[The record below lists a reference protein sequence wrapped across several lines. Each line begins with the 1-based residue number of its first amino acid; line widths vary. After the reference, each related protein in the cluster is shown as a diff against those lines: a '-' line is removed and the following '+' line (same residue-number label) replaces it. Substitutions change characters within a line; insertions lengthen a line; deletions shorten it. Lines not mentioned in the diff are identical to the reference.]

1 VANTVEST
9 VSRPAVSSR
18 DRGARIAASITFA
31 VQGLCFAVVIAR
43 VPVLQEKFHLDDSQL
58 TLVLGAVPI
67 VAGVGSVLAGVLAPR
82 VGSGTVLRAGNLGV
96 AAAAAATGLV
106 STMPQLYAAVA
117 SLGLFLGVV
126 DATMNMQGVAVQRRY
141 GRSILASCHAWWSI
155 AAIAGAAAAIVA
167 ADVPLDV
174 FLASVAAVGAVLA
187 LIAGPRLLKRAE
199 EAHNPATA
207 AVETAEDVSGAAGI
221 RVGRVVLMVGIALM
235 VMFIGDAATTSW
247 GGVFLQKALHLAAG
261 DRLVPAGLF
270 AYLTFQFI
278 GRNLADGIIG
288 RLGAVATLV
297 GGGVVGA
304 AGFVV
309 AATAPTAWVAL
320 GGFALIGAGL
330 SVVVPLTFSAAD
342 ALDPAGTGSVIAKV
356 NLFNYG
362 GVIVG
367 TVLIGIIGDATGY
380 RIAFAAPAVLV
391 LMILALSPAFR
402 VVDSARSRAA
412 AARARAMAAR

>member
-1 VANTVEST
+1 MADTVEST

-18 DRGARIAASITFA
+18 DRGARIAASVTFA

-106 STMPQLYAAVA
+106 STMPLLYAAVA

-187 LIAGPRLLKRAE
+187 LAAGPRLLKRAE

-207 AVETAEDVSGAAGI
+207 AVETAEDVSA
-221 RVGRVVLMVGIALM
+221 R
-235 VMFIGDAATTSW
+235 
-247 GGVFLQKALHLAAG
+247 
-261 DRLVPAGLF
+261 
-270 AYLTFQFI
+270 
-278 GRNLADGIIG
+278 
-288 RLGAVATLV
+288 
-297 GGGVVGA
+297 
-304 AGFVV
+304 
-309 AATAPTAWVAL
+309 
-320 GGFALIGAGL
+320 
-330 SVVVPLTFSAAD
+330 
-342 ALDPAGTGSVIAKV
+342 
-356 NLFNYG
+356 
-362 GVIVG
+362 
-367 TVLIGIIGDATGY
+367 
-380 RIAFAAPAVLV
+380 
-391 LMILALSPAFR
+391 PAFGWAG
-402 VVDSARSRAA
+402 SC
-412 AARARAMAAR
+412 